1 MPGYD
6 KTGPLGD
13 GPMSGWGR
21 GTCGS
26 NQSGRTPMGRGFG
39 GNFGFRRG
47 MRGGFGRRVGMRA
60 LGSETEGEQGDLK
73 SQIDDLRRSLT
84 AIEQQLNRISQSDR

>member
-26 NQSGRTPMGRGFG
+26 NRSGWTAMGRGFG

-47 MRGGFGRRVGMRA
+47 MRAGYGRRIGMRA
-60 LGSETEGEQGDLK
+60 LGSETEGGQSDLK

-84 AIEQQLNRISQSDR
+84 DIEQQLDRISQRDR

>member
-1 MPGYD
+1 
-6 KTGPLGD
+6 
-13 GPMSGWGR
+13 
-21 GTCGS
+21 
-26 NQSGRTPMGRGFG
+26 
-39 GNFGFRRG
+39 
-47 MRGGFGRRVGMRA
+47 MRA